1 MSGEE
6 WRADQCSPESGPMS
20 GPECGPTGVF
30 QLVNDERPVLV
41 SEQVLCQ
48 EKSGV
53 LISVAPSLAPSVALS
68 LARLACFSW

>member
-1 MSGEE
+1 M
-6 WRADQCSPESGPMS
+6 
-20 GPECGPTGVF
+20 F

-53 LISVAPSLAPSVALS
+53 LISVAPSLAPSLAPSMALS
-68 LARLACFSW
+68 VARLACFSW